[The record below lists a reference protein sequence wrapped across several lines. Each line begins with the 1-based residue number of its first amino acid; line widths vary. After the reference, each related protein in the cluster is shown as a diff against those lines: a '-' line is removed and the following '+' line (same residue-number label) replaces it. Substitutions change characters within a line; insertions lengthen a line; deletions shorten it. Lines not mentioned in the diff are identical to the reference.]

1 LILGQ
6 HLLPSLLQV
15 LELAFELVEGVF
27 ERHGE
32 VTNDIGSIYG
42 QRTADEYILEGSRLT
57 ETDNHALRSTNWK
70 IAAVFQSQKRP

>member
-15 LELAFELVEGVF
+15 LELAFELVDGVF

-32 VTNDIGSIYG
+32 VTNDIGSIYV

-57 ETDNHALRSTNWK
+57 ELLEQSRFAAPGGNCRSVSITEK
-70 IAAVFQSQKRP
+70 S